1 LYLSGI
7 KGAGFKQMSETKTIT
22 ISLVEY
28 EGLLARMSAL
38 ERRVEE
44 LMTENT
50 ELRAKNAALEETVLS
65 LRQRLFGKKKIK

>member
-1 LYLSGI
+1 
-7 KGAGFKQMSETKTIT
+7 MSETKTIT